1 MNNTDNSPGE
11 EQQSA
16 NIPTDYRALLSI
28 TRPLV
33 VAEHTLPS
41 WRGGEICRSGFGVSP
56 GSGDSC
62 PESILSRGE
71 VFQSDE
77 SSLGIPDDKELARTQ
92 EEAGT
97 GSPLQIRICI
107 GMS

>member
-33 VAEHTLPS
+33 VAEHTLQS
-41 WRGGEICRSGFGVSP
+41 WRGGEICRSGFGIS
-56 GSGDSC
+56 SGRGDRC

-77 SSLGIPDDKELARTQ
+77 SGLGIPDDKELARTP
-92 EEAGT
+92 EGAST
-97 GSPLQIRICI
+97 NPPLQIRICI